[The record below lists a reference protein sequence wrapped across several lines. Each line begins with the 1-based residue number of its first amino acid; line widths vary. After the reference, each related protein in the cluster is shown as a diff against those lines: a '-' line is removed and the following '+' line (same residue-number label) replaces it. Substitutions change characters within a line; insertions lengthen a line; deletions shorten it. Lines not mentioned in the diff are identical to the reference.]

1 MKKVKLISVGT
12 FLPGEPISNEKIQEK
27 FSVNAEWIDFAIG
40 NRTRHLVMDLDTGE
54 VNYTLAD
61 ICTIAAFSAINKAGV
76 GVDDID
82 FIVMGTATPDSLM
95 PATVNLVAEK
105 LGINKVST
113 YQVQS
118 GCAGAMQAID
128 MATQFLRLGRYKT
141 GLVIGGDVCAK
152 YIDLDRDFSK
162 LASSELVNYALFGD
176 GAGAA
181 VLSNDEQAR
190 GPEVVWT
197 LNRCEGLN
205 RQSGQ
210 ELNWLG
216 SRLGDAQKVQPLKED
231 YKAIEANVPVMAK
244 EVVQEILA
252 GMGWSM
258 NDMDWFMTPQLA
270 GHMTDKIIEF
280 MGVNQD
286 KALNCVADTGNNG
299 NALPFLQLEMLIER
313 IVGGQKALGV
323 AIESSK
329 WIKGGIALQ
338 A

>member
-12 FLPGEPISNEKIQEK
+12 FLPGEPISNEKIEEK
-27 FSVNAEWIDFAIG
+27 FAVNAEWIDFAIG
-40 NRTRHLVMDLDTGE
+40 NRTRHLVMDLDTGTM
-54 VNYTLAD
+54 NYTLAG
-61 ICTIAAFSAINKAGV
+61 ICAIAAFSAINKAGV
-76 GVDDID
+76 DVDDID

-105 LGINKVST
+105 LGINKVPT

-118 GCAGAMQAID
+118 GCAGALQAID
-128 MATQFLRLGRYKT
+128 MATQFLRLGRHKT

-152 YIDLDRDFSK
+152 YIDLERDFSQ

-181 VLSNDEQAR
+181 VLSNDALLR

-205 RQSGQ
+205 RQPGQ

-216 SRLGDAQKVQPLKED
+216 SRLSDAQTVQPLKED
-231 YKAIEANVPVMAK
+231 YKAIEENVPVMAK
-244 EVVQEILA
+244 EVMQEILA
-252 GMGWSM
+252 GLGW
-258 NDMDWFMTPQLA
+258 DMADTDWFMTPQLA
-270 GHMTDKIIEF
+270 GHMTDKIIKS
-280 MGVNQD
+280 MGVDQE

-299 NALPFLQLEMLIER
+299 NALPFLQLEMLVDR
-313 IVGGQKALGV
+313 IAEGQKAVGV

>member
-1 MKKVKLISVGT
+1 MKKVRLLSVGT
-12 FLPGEPISNEKIQEK
+12 FLPNAPISNEKIEQR
-27 FSVNAEWIDFAIG
+27 FAVNAEWIELAIG
-40 NRTRHLVMDLDTGE
+40 NRTRHLVMDLDSGAI
-54 VNYTLAD
+54 NYTLAD
-61 ICTIAAFSAINKAGV
+61 MCAIAALEAIHKAGLDT
-76 GVDDID
+76 DDID
-82 FIVMGTATPDSLM
+82 FIVMGTATPDKLM

-105 LGINKVST
+105 LGIDKVST

-128 MATQFLRLGRYKT
+128 MATQFLRLERHKV

-152 YIDLDRDFSK
+152 YIDLDRDFSQ

-181 VLSNDEQAR
+181 VLSNDAR
-190 GPEVVWT
+190 ASGPEVVWT
-197 LNRCEGLN
+197 LNRCEGMN
-205 RQSGQ
+205 RDSGQ

-216 SRLGDAQKVQPLKED
+216 SRLADAQAVQPLVED
-231 YKAIEANVPVMAK
+231 YKAIESNVPVMSG
-244 EVVQEILA
+244 EVMQEILA
-252 GMGWSM
+252 AMGWEM
-258 NDMDWFMTPQLA
+258 DAVDWFMTPQLA
-270 GHMTDKIIEF
+270 GHMSDKIIES
-280 MGVNQD
+280 MGVARG

-299 NALPFLQLEMLIER
+299 NALPFLQLDMLLDR
-313 IVGGQKALGV
+313 IAAGQSAIGV

>member
-12 FLPGEPISNEKIQEK
+12 FLPGEPISNEQIEK
-27 FSVNAEWIDFAIG
+27 KFAVNAQWIDFAIG
-40 NRTRHLVMDLDTGE
+40 NRTRHLVMDLDTGQI
-54 VNYTLAD
+54 NYSLAD
-61 ICTIAAFSAINKAGV
+61 ICTIAAFNAINKAGV
-76 GVDDID
+76 DVDDID
-82 FIVMGTATPDSLM
+82 FIVMGTATPDNLM

-128 MATQFLRLGRYKT
+128 MATQFLRLGQHKT
-141 GLVIGGDVCAK
+141 GLVIGADICAK
-152 YIDLDRDFSK
+152 YIDLERDFSQ
-162 LASSELVNYALFGD
+162 LSSSELVNYALFGD

-181 VLSNDEQAR
+181 VLSNDEKACGAQI
-190 GPEVVWT
+190 VWT

-205 RQSGQ
+205 RQPGQ

-216 SRLGDAQKVQPLKED
+216 SRLSDAQTIQPLKED
-231 YKAIEANVPVMAK
+231 YKAIEENVPVMAK
-244 EVVQEILA
+244 EVMQEILVS
-252 GMGWSM
+252 MGW
-258 NDMDWFMTPQLA
+258 DITAVDLFMTPQLA
-270 GHMTDKIIEF
+270 GHMTDKIVES
-280 MGVNQD
+280 MGVDQA
-286 KALNCVADTGNNG
+286 KVLNCVADTGNNG
-299 NALPFLQLEMLIER
+299 NALPFLQLEMLVER
-313 IVGGQKALGV
+313 IVEGQKALGV